1 MQLGTLARQAAA
13 TFDGIHGGDA
23 VRAAIMPLWMIYE
36 TYLQQSGALPAAL
49 EEVPEAFIHHCEERG
64 MPDDELHLM
73 LAGMRMILSRSGW
86 KPARFAG
93 LTAPR
98 RRLRIAN
105 SATGEYRFVLVP
117 RDRTDPPPV

>member
-1 MQLGTLARQAAA
+1 
-13 TFDGIHGGDA
+13 
-23 VRAAIMPLWMIYE
+23 
-36 TYLQQSGALPAAL
+36 
-49 EEVPEAFIHHCEERG
+49 

-93 LTAPR
+93 LAAPR

-105 SATGEYRFVLVP
+105 SATGKYRFVLVP
-117 RDRTDPPPV
+117 RDRKDPPQV